1 MGNSNSRMKTNDI
14 KVMKL
19 IQSGMS
25 FGTLKGLNENQISIL
40 YKRMIKEQEDEGMII
55 TKDASKAENMA
66 KKGLNVRLEKEIGE
80 DMSPLEKDAEQE
92 YTGQEGPH
100 DEKDMAP
107 DGMDDDSDN
116 NRKMMGEED
125 LEEKSVSK
133 QQQKF
138 MSLVKAYKEGD
149 VDSSEVTKKVK
160 DAAKSMTKKEVD
172 KFASTK
178 HKGLPKKVEESRKND
193 YLRNVKQIEKTLME
207 LVQKNIP
214 KKMTKEEFMR
224 MVEQNNPSISPSQPT
239 IKPGT
244 PTKPGKPERK
254 SPYKPKHK
262 PAPKAKD
269 KDDETFAMKL
279 PKMLQFDKLNIKF
292 KDEKEG

>member
-1 MGNSNSRMKTNDI
+1 MKTNDI

-40 YKRMIKEQEDEGMII
+40 YKRMIKEQEDEGVII

-66 KKGLNVRLEKEIGE
+66 KKGLNVRLEKEMGE
-80 DMSPLEKDAEQE
+80 GMSPLEKDAEQD

-116 NRKMMGEED
+116 NRKMMGEKQ
-125 LEEKSVSK
+125 LEEKAVSK

-138 MSLVKAYKEGD
+138 MGLVKAYKEGD

-172 KFASTK
+172 KFAGTK

-193 YLRNVKQIEKTLME
+193 YLRSVKQIEKTLME

-224 MVEQNNPSISPSQPT
+224 MVEQGAPSKSPSTSPSEPMV
-239 IKPGT
+239 IPDA
-244 PTKPGKPERK
+244 PTKPGKPQRQN
-254 SPYKPKHK
+254 PYKPKHK
-262 PAPKAKD
+262 PAPKA

-292 KDEKEG
+292 KDEKKG

>member
-1 MGNSNSRMKTNDI
+1 MKTNDI

-40 YKRMIKEQEDEGMII
+40 YKRMIKEQGTVTVPKDTEPSKIADIAKQGTNVQVSKEGEVSEDDVEPLKPYKGQQTQDPKQVGPSTNDGMG
-55 TKDASKAENMA
+55 NY
-66 KKGLNVRLEKEIGE
+66 
-80 DMSPLEKDAEQE
+80 Q
-92 YTGQEGPH
+92 
-100 DEKDMAP
+100 
-107 DGMDDDSDN
+107 DGMDE
-116 NRKMMGEED
+116 GEI
-125 LEEKSVSK
+125 EEKAVSK

-138 MSLVKAYKEGD
+138 MGLVKAYKEGD

-193 YLRNVKQIEKTLME
+193 YLRSVKQIEKTLME

-224 MVEQNNPSISPSQPT
+224 MVEQGAPSKSPSTSPSEPMV
-239 IKPGT
+239 IPDA
-244 PTKPGKPERK
+244 PTKPGKPQRQN
-254 SPYKPKHK
+254 PYKPKHK
-262 PAPKAKD
+262 PAPKAKN